1 MFHNGQPTDRDAA
14 EDRKASKKLADE
26 LDRVQREKEELIK
39 ELKKLDNDH
48 SDYHDKMQ
56 ESYEQKIGMLQEEL
70 DRLANKAQ
78 EQEEYLNNN
87 RQLRKENE
95 NLLKENRE
103 LKNFKENSLAEN
115 HPDKTKALLEEKDR
129 RFKNLE
135 ILFNNEKENNELL
148 KEKNRQLLTDNQ
160 ILHDR
165 AQRPEK
171 DKENN
176 EILQER
182 IRQLQNENQGLKTK
196 NSELETQRNL
206 YSKDYPEKLTML
218 STEISRLQF
227 LLKEKDLQHEKEL
240 RDMMRDKERELREK
254 DLMHE
259 KTKQSGQ
266 PALKN
271 GIVIKY

>member
-1 MFHNGQPTDRDAA
+1 M
-14 EDRKASKKLADE
+14 
-26 LDRVQREKEELIK
+26 QREKDELIK

-48 SDYHDKMQ
+48 SEYHDKMQ

-70 DRLANKAQ
+70 DKLASKSH

-103 LKNFKENSLAEN
+103 LKNFKENAIAEN

-135 ILFNNEKENNELL
+135 ILFNNEKENNDLL

-160 ILHDR
+160 ILH
-165 AQRPEK
+165 AQRPDK
-171 DKENN
+171 DKENY
-176 EILQER
+176 EVLQDK
-182 IRQLQNENQGLKTK
+182 IRQLQIENQGLKTK
-196 NSELETQRNL
+196 NSELENLRNL
-206 YSKDYPEKLTML
+206 STKDYPEKLTML

-240 RDMMRDKERELREK
+240 RDMMKDKDREMREK

-259 KTKQSGQ
+259 KAKQGGQ
-266 PALKN
+266 PTFKN
-271 GIVIKY
+271 GIVINYLMII

>member
-1 MFHNGQPTDRDAA
+1 M
-14 EDRKASKKLADE
+14 
-26 LDRVQREKEELIK
+26 QREKEELIK

-103 LKNFKENSLAEN
+103 LKNLKENAMAEN

-165 AQRPEK
+165 AQRPDK
-171 DKENN
+171 DKENH
-176 EILQER
+176 EVLQDK
-182 IRQLQNENQGLKTK
+182 IRQLQIENQGLKTK
-196 NSELETQRNL
+196 NSELENLGSQRNL
-206 YSKDYPEKLTML
+206 SSKDYPEKLTML

-227 LLKEKDLQHEKEL
+227 LLKEKDLQHEKEF
-240 RDMMRDKERELREK
+240 RDMMRDKDREMREK

-259 KTKQSGQ
+259 KVKQSGQ

-271 GIVIKY
+271 GIVIIYLIIIYKNV